1 VRGEIGVGLVCGRK
15 SGVTGSCEYTA
26 AAIKIQNPPISTIA
40 DGFMYSIRRNRLLWI
55 TAPGEYY
62 RAMNEEH
69 SGGDYSHKKEL
80 DQLEQKLVDL
90 KGELAQAFEGTRGR
104 SNGEIEEE
112 IRQIEEK
119 ILEIEAQEDL

>member
-1 VRGEIGVGLVCGRK
+1 
-15 SGVTGSCEYTA
+15 
-26 AAIKIQNPPISTIA
+26 
-40 DGFMYSIRRNRLLWI
+40 
-55 TAPGEYY
+55 
-62 RAMNEEH
+62 MNEEH